1 MRKSFYCN
9 NKRTL
14 NRIKV
19 CCVLILQV
27 EYIHRT
33 NANVFLCNSG
43 VDPQRSCF
51 QTFEHP
57 LFILVFGFILK

>member
-1 MRKSFYCN
+1 MRKSCYCN

-27 EYIHRT
+27 VGYIEQT
-33 NANVFLCNSG
+33 NNMFLSNSG
-43 VDPQRSCF
+43 VDPRRSCF

-57 LFILVFGFILK
+57 LFILLFGFILK